1 MPGAWADLRLPCDNS
16 LAACRICSWS
26 VPLASGCLPS
36 SDEGRQ
42 QERRRAIDAATVG
55 RAPLRARRWLAV
67 IHACPFRR
75 PGSTE
80 RRTHTNNTVA
90 HRGPVRDTTP
100 VVVLHTLYNTIYVV
114 HIQTCGK
121 RVETTVDTQIR
132 L

>member
-1 MPGAWADLRLPCDNS
+1 M
-16 LAACRICSWS
+16 
-26 VPLASGCLPS
+26 
-36 SDEGRQ
+36 
-42 QERRRAIDAATVG
+42 
-55 RAPLRARRWLAV
+55 
-67 IHACPFRR
+67 
-75 PGSTE
+75 GSTE